1 MDFQTL
7 FKNVILIVGLGGG
20 GKRWDVVFLLVLS
33 GKILMKPG

>member
-7 FKNVILIVGLGGG
+7 FKNVILIVGFRGGIG
-20 GKRWDVVFLLVLS
+20 WDVVFLLVLS

>member
-7 FKNVILIVGLGGG
+7 FKNVILIVGLGG